1 MSMQTRVF
9 RAHHSETSVQ
19 QQQQREKGEIQ
30 QMEYAEKERERE
42 RWNAPIQWEFAIFVI
57 AFFSRKIFL
66 SSRKKTP
73 AHFQ

>member
-30 QMEYAEKERERE
+30 QIEYAEKERERD
-42 RWNAPIQWEFAIFVI
+42 RDGMRRYNGNLL
-57 AFFSRKIFL
+57 FL
-66 SSRKKTP
+66 
-73 AHFQ
+73 